1 MELIIKILFA
11 LPVYQSVILAIF
23 LFSSSFRQFSYS
35 RLLMGVFQLL
45 MAFYFTFNFLYSIRE
60 FEIVSEVYYF
70 ILQVILMFI
79 PVFYLYILSITQSDF
94 RFRKAYSI
102 HFLPAIGIGF
112 LNIPYLLASP
122 AEKLNFISHTNSNP
136 GNGSMYSYLFAV
148 YMVGIFGIYTAQL
161 IYYSVMAFRVYRN
174 HKIYIANRYS
184 YTENINLDW
193 ILVSIMSFVIFF
205 LFNDI
210 FYLIGFRGQIIT
222 QVIYIVSMLG
232 TTLYVGYRG
241 LQQYDINHS
250 TQNTDFINSKEK
262 NTAGNSVK
270 INTTINSLDNTILNN
285 DNHEYINVEKQ
296 DNIKKYSGSTLTE
309 QQKTVLISKLHLLM
323 QDEKIFFNSKLSIED
338 VAVKLDTNSKYI
350 SQIINET
357 FNKNFYNFINSY
369 RIEEAKILLLSEEN
383 AKYSILGIA
392 QTVGFVSKSAFNSAF
407 KRFTGLTPS
416 AFKNNETK
424 ADS

>member
-1 MELIIKILFA
+1 
-11 LPVYQSVILAIF
+11 
-23 LFSSSFRQFSYS
+23 
-35 RLLMGVFQLL
+35 
-45 MAFYFTFNFLYSIRE
+45 
-60 FEIVSEVYYF
+60 VSEVYYF

-136 GNGSMYSYLFAV
+136 GNGSMYSYLFAI

-262 NTAGNSVK
+262 IIDGNSAK